1 MMEADTNKINAVQA
15 KDQDPK
21 IQTQK
26 IQKKKIGKKKI
37 RSPKMQTYIIQTQKT
52 QEKKIQSPKMQTHII
67 QTQKIQQYKV
77 QRQKAG
83 RLAGLDTIRGITLL
97 SMMLYHTCW
106 DLVFLFGKKI
116 PGYSGLGG
124 YVWQQSICWT
134 FILLAGFC
142 WSLGHHHLK
151 RGLIVFGS
159 GILITF
165 VTLLAMP
172 ESRVIFGVLT
182 LIGSCMLLLIPMEKL
197 LLKLRTEIGLAG
209 SFLLFLLFRNVNTG
223 YLGFENWN
231 ILKLPDGFYENLF
244 TTYLGFPQKG
254 FFSADYFSLLPWFFL
269 FLTGFYL
276 YQLVQKNHMMEKLFS
291 WRVPGFDVIGRHSL
305 LIYLLHQ
312 PAVFGISWMLFQI

>member
-312 PAVFGISWMLFQI
+312 PVVFGISWMLFQI